1 MLRRFLGN
9 LLWLLLLPLVGVARL
24 LWAALLSLMG
34 LRLQTLLTL
43 IGLMLAL
50 SMPGPLTALLS
61 DAGVWPLGHVLL
73 GDLGLAAA
81 PVVVWF
87 GLRSRGVWRLRRLL
101 VHG

>member
-9 LLWLLLLPLVGVARL
+9 LLWLLLLPLAGAVRL
-24 LWAALLSLMG
+24 LWAGLLALMG
-34 LRLQTLLTL
+34 LRLQTLLML
-43 IGLMLAL
+43 VGLLLAL

-73 GDLGLAAA
+73 GYLGVAAA

-87 GLRSRGVWRLRRLL
+87 GLRSSGLWRLRRMLL
-101 VHG
+101 HG